1 MNNNISWNEIIG
13 HEENIAQLQR
23 LLLEQRLPHALL
35 FCGPRGI
42 GKFLT
47 ARVLA
52 AALLCGAGSAAPC
65 GHCESCRAYL
75 DGNHPDLYEIEPEG
89 KTLKTIK
96 IDQIRT
102 LQAEIALAPYMSQR
116 RVVILDEAEKIN
128 EVAANALLK
137 TLEEPTGQI
146 VFILIATGREALLD
160 TIVSRVSLLSFQPLP
175 VQQLAAALARRGVAA
190 NMALA
195 TLAGG
200 SFGRALELDE
210 NGGLSLRDEVL
221 AVMCQI
227 README
233 YVWSVGAA
241 LGEMNREK
249 LQEWFSYLQMI
260 FRDMVVLYETTAQD
274 MLYNS
279 DVAAKLTQLLADWPL
294 SRIFAA
300 LALLETMQQR
310 LVSNANG
317 RLLAEQ
323 FLLKLRDL
331 K

>member
-1 MNNNISWNEIIG
+1 MNNSINWNEIIG

-52 AALLCGAGSAAPC
+52 AALLCDAGSADPC

-75 DGNHPDLYEIEPEG
+75 AGTHPDLYEIEPDG

-116 RVVILDEAEKIN
+116 RVVIIDEADKLN
-128 EVAANALLK
+128 EVAANGLLK
-137 TLEEPTGQI
+137 TLEDPTGQV

-160 TIVSRVSLLSFQPLP
+160 TIVSRVSTVSFQPLP
-175 VQQLAAALARRGVAA
+175 VPQLTDALARRGVSVNA
-190 NMALA
+190 ALA
-195 TLAGG
+195 ALAGG
-200 SFGRALELDE
+200 SFGRALDLDK

-221 AVMCQI
+221 VVMHQI
-227 README
+227 RAADME

-249 LQEWFSYLQMI
+249 LQEWFVYLQMI
-260 FRDMVVLYETTAQD
+260 FRDMVILYETTVRD

-279 DVAAKLTQLLADWPL
+279 DVVAKLTQLLADWPL

-300 LALLETMQQR
+300 LALIGTIQQR

>member
-1 MNNNISWNEIIG
+1 
-13 HEENIAQLQR
+13 
-23 LLLEQRLPHALL
+23 
-35 FCGPRGI
+35 
-42 GKFLT
+42 
-47 ARVLA
+47 
-52 AALLCGAGSAAPC
+52 
-65 GHCESCRAYL
+65 
-75 DGNHPDLYEIEPEG
+75 
-89 KTLKTIK
+89 
-96 IDQIRT
+96 
-102 LQAEIALAPYMSQR
+102 
-116 RVVILDEAEKIN
+116 
-128 EVAANALLK
+128 
-137 TLEEPTGQI
+137 
-146 VFILIATGREALLD
+146 
-160 TIVSRVSLLSFQPLP
+160 
-175 VQQLAAALARRGVAA
+175 
-190 NMALA
+190 MALA
-195 TLAGG
+195 ALAGG

-227 README
+227 RAADME
-233 YVWSVGAA
+233 YVWSVGTA